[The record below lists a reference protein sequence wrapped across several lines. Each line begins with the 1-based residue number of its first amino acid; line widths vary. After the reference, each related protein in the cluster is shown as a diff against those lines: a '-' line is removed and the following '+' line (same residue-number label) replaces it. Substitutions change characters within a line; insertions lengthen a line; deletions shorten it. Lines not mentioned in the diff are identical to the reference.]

1 MNCPGCGATLRPGAT
16 FCGACGVRLAVG
28 APAAGGTG
36 EVPRS
41 HMTASR
47 VVAIAAAAVVVVAV
61 AFGLGRISA
70 TPHLS
75 APAGTAAPQGASTP
89 LGAIPSGIQ
98 ATPTSAL
105 ASATP
110 TPVPVALTTDIEA
123 SETITLPA
131 RYSTY
136 FYVGS
141 TAGGSSYPMTGI
153 TWSEDL
159 AVIATYSGAEAIS
172 IGRSSSNDG
181 SFSSFARQYGI
192 AGVATD
198 GYQVVTSYSAHS
210 SVVGPGCYGCGATSA
225 AGANLSLQFT
235 TSTGDLV
242 LILLGGEGTGSLILN
257 GISASTLQNQTFDE
271 PDNYVYS
278 SAAIYSASLT
288 SGTYT
293 AQFTSTTSLDN
304 SGTSLGAVAYILS
317 PDTGSS

>member
-1 MNCPGCGATLRPGAT
+1 M
-16 FCGACGVRLAVG
+16 
-28 APAAGGTG
+28 
-36 EVPRS
+36 S
-41 HMTASR
+41 ASR

-70 TPHLS
+70 APHQS
-75 APAGTAAPQGASTP
+75 AAVGTAAPQSVSTP
-89 LGAIPSGIQ
+89 LGAIPSGIP

-105 ASATP
+105 ASPTP

-131 RYSTY
+131 GYSTY

-153 TWSEDL
+153 TWTEDL

-181 SFSSFARQYGI
+181 SFSSSARQYGI

-235 TSTGDLV
+235 T
-242 LILLGGEGTGSLILN
+242 SLILN